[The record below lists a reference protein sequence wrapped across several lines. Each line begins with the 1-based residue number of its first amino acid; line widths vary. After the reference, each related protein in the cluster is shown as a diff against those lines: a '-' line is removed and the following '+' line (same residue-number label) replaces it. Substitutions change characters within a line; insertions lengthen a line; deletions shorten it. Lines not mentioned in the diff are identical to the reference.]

1 MTNIAS
7 LYPRGPACSPRRF
20 AVREKQVKA
29 ILIGPPGSGKGTQA
43 YMLAAKFAI
52 PRIAPQQLIR
62 ESISVGSRLGM
73 AANHYLEAGD
83 PVPSNV
89 MNALIAERISQI
101 DCLRHGFILDGY
113 PRSLEQAVRLTR
125 SLAARDTTI
134 DAVLNLQVP
143 DDELLARAKD
153 SARADDTDETIQSR
167 LHMYRMRAAP
177 LLYYYAHNLVP
188 VDGAGSIDEVFT
200 RVLQALSR

>member
-7 LYPRGPACSPRRF
+7 RYPRGRACGPKRF
-20 AVREKQVKA
+20 IVQEKQLRA

-52 PRIAPQQLIR
+52 PRIVPEQLIR
-62 ESISVGSRLGM
+62 ESISVGSRLGT
-73 AANHYLEAGD
+73 AANHYLREGE

-89 MNALIAERISQI
+89 MNALMADRIGQI
-101 DCLRHGFILDGY
+101 DCLRQGFVLDGY

-125 SLAARDTTI
+125 SLAAREYTI

-143 DDELLARAKD
+143 DDELLARAKNSGRVD
-153 SARADDTDETIQSR
+153 GTDETIQSR
-167 LHMYRMRAAP
+167 LDMYRMRAAP
-177 LLYYYAHNLVP
+177 LLDYYAHNLVP
-188 VDGAGSIDEVFT
+188 VDGAGSMDEVFR
-200 RVLQALSR
+200 RVLQALGR